1 MNECGD
7 GNMTHMFLRDIHNT
21 VHHKGSYKDA
31 IENFFHYFIVKTEVR
46 NLKSF
51 LRSSQI

>member
-31 IENFFHYFIVKTEVR
+31 IER

>member
-1 MNECGD
+1 MWY

-31 IENFFHYFIVKTEVR
+31 IENLFHYFIVKTEVR
-46 NLKSF
+46 KSF